1 MVIPFRKV
9 ARIMNKADFPKHL
22 SYFLSKYLPGQ
33 KNASVHTIASYRDTF
48 KLFLIFCEAE
58 KSIRSETIMMS
69 DLSKDLIVEYLDWL
83 EKNRGSSISTR
94 NHRLAVLHSFFQ
106 YVQKETPENLF
117 EIHKILSIPNKKNP
131 RPMVPF
137 LTGAEMEILLA
148 QPDSSTYE
156 GFRNMVLLSV
166 LYDTGARVQE
176 LTDIKIK
183 DLRLAKPAVITLHG
197 KGSKVRQI
205 PIMKGTL
212 ELLTKYLE
220 VKKYNFGIAKED
232 NYLFTNQKQ
241 QKLSRWGISYILNK
255 YVEMAKENPL
265 FSVNFSVTPHV
276 LRHAKAMHLL
286 QSGVN
291 LVYIRDFLGHSDC
304 STTEIYARADS
315 EMKRK
320 AIEDAYVDLVP
331 NKTPKWDED
340 GDLMNWLNTL
350 CK

>member
-1 MVIPFRKV
+1 
-9 ARIMNKADFPKHL
+9 MNKADFPRHL

-33 KNASVHTIASYRDTF
+33 KNASTHTIASYRDTI
-48 KLFLIFCEAE
+48 KLFLMFCQEE
-58 KSIRSETIMMS
+58 KSMRPETIRMS
-69 DLSKDLIVEYLDWL
+69 ELTKELIVGYLDWL
-83 EKNRGSSISTR
+83 EEKRGCSISTR

-117 EIHKILSIPNKKNP
+117 EIQRILSIPSKKHP
-131 RPMVPF
+131 KAIVPY
-137 LTGAEMEILLA
+137 LTGTEMKILLE

-156 GFRNMVLLSV
+156 GFRDMVLLSV

-176 LTDIKIK
+176 LTSIKIK
-183 DLRLAKPAVITLHG
+183 DVRLSEPAVIILHG

-205 PIMKGTL
+205 PLMGRTS
-212 ELLTKYLE
+212 ELITKYLE
-220 VKKYNFGIAKED
+220 IKKYNYGLAKAD
-232 NYLFTNQKQ
+232 NYLFVNQKQ

-255 YVEMAKENPL
+255 YVEIAKENPL
-265 FSVNFSVTPHV
+265 FSVNFPVTPHV

-291 LVYIRDFLGHSDC
+291 LIYIRDFLGHVDC
-304 STTEIYARADS
+304 STTEVYARADS

-320 AIEDAYVDLVP
+320 AIENAYTDLVP
-331 NKTPKWDED
+331 NTAPKWEED

-350 CK
+350 CE